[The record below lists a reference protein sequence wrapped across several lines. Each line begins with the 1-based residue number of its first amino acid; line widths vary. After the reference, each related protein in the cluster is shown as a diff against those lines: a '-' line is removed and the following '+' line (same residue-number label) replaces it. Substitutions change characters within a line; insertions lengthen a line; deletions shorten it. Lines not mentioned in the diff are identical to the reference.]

1 MHELSIAVNL
11 VEYVSEQAEQAGWT
25 SIDTVYMKV
34 GALSGVVR
42 SALEFSFDVAAA
54 GTVLDASTLV
64 IEDVPVVV
72 YCPHCEAERTLP
84 DLLAFACPDCGT
96 PTPDVRQGRELEITA
111 LEVHS

>member
-11 VEYVSEQAEQAGWT
+11 VEYVSEQAERAGWT
-25 SIDTVYMKV
+25 SIETVYMKV

-54 GTVLDASTLV
+54 GTVLEASALV

-72 YCPHCEAERTLP
+72 YCPRCEAERTLP
-84 DLLAFACPDCGT
+84 DLAFTCPDCGT

-111 LEVHS
+111 LEVH